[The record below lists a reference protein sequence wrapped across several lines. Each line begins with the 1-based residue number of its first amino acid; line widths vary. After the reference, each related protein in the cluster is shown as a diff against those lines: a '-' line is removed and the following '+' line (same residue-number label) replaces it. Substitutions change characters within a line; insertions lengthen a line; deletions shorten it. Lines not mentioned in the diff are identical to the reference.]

1 MSAATKSLKLVA
13 ASGVQTL
20 IKLNDVFKTLKGFQL
35 THVQLILIV
44 GFIASVNIDV
54 ASYFELLLCSDEQL
68 FLIVLEIS
76 ALNSLI
82 IILGGKE
89 NERQLIL
96 LVWLNYLAFLILLVI
111 VNEFLTANHMFEIL
125 T

>member
-1 MSAATKSLKLVA
+1 MSAATKSLKLVT

-20 IKLNDVFKTLKGFQL
+20 IELNDVFKTLKGFQL
-35 THVQLILIV
+35 THVQLILTV

-54 ASYFELLLCSDEQL
+54 ATYFELLLSPDEQL
-68 FLIVLEIS
+68 FLIVLKIS
-76 ALNSLI
+76 ALNPLI

-96 LVWLNYLAFLILLVI
+96 LVWLNYLAFFILLVI

>member
-1 MSAATKSLKLVA
+1 MSAATKSLKLVT

-20 IKLNDVFKTLKGFQL
+20 IELNDVFKTLKGFQL

-54 ASYFELLLCSDEQL
+54 ASYFELLLSPDEQL
-68 FLIVLEIS
+68 FLIVLKIS
-76 ALNSLI
+76 ALNPLI

>member
-1 MSAATKSLKLVA
+1 MSAATKFLKLVA

-20 IKLNDVFKTLKGFQL
+20 IKLNDVFKSFKGFQL

-54 ASYFELLLCSDEQL
+54 ASYFELLLSPDEQL
-68 FLIVLEIS
+68 FLIVLKIS
-76 ALNSLI
+76 ALNPLI

-111 VNEFLTANHMFEIL
+111 VNEFLAANHMFEIL

>member
-1 MSAATKSLKLVA
+1 MSAATKSLKLVT

-20 IKLNDVFKTLKGFQL
+20 IELNDVFKTLKGFQL
-35 THVQLILIV
+35 THVQLILTV

-54 ASYFELLLCSDEQL
+54 ATYFELLLSPDEQL
-68 FLIVLEIS
+68 FLIVLKIS
-76 ALNSLI
+76 ALNPLI